1 MDDVC
6 KRGDIGYR
14 ILDISIIVMC
24 DTSDVIEYDRSRS
37 ELPNA
42 PLHMKQYTISI
53 EQYPL

>member
-1 MDDVC
+1 MDVC

-14 ILDISIIVMC
+14 ILDISIMVMC
-24 DTSDVIEYDRSRS
+24 DASDVIEYDRSRS